1 MALSRTAN
9 NVLVMDAINIA
20 SGNNLISFSPNNPV
34 MISNSLIG
42 LQFADGSQQTT
53 ATGVNSAFITANS
66 AFTKANNTSTTAD
79 AAFIKANTA
88 ASLSTAMSIV
98 FGL

>member
-34 MISNSLIG
+34 MVSNSLVG
-42 LQFADGSQQTT
+42 LMFADGSQQTT
-53 ATGVNSAFITANS
+53 ATSINSAFTTANS
-66 AFTKANNTSTTAD
+66 AFTT
-79 AAFIKANTA
+79 ANTA
-88 ASLSTAMSIV
+88 KSLSTAMSIV